1 MVDDKITKEDME
13 KSKVKFFG
21 KDFRQVVI
29 VPSTSVKTEYDNL
42 AQQEY
47 NYVWKVEN
55 GEIVKEYV
63 TIHKTPVATGTTY
76 ILDGVEVGDKVL
88 K

>member
-1 MVDDKITKEDME
+1 MVYDIFQ
-13 KSKVKFFG
+13 SYIFILILNFF
-21 KDFRQVVI
+21 
-29 VPSTSVKTEYDNL
+29 N
-42 AQQEY
+42 QQEY